1 MGAHMMP
8 PIIPVISGK
17 VCLGFILARGPA
29 GFEALTA
36 DERSLGLFAT
46 QHEAA
51 AAVMRRG
58 AP

>member
-1 MGAHMMP
+1 MIA
-8 PIIPVISGK
+8 PIIPVYSDKACI
-17 VCLGFILARGPA
+17 GFILARGPA

-36 DERSLGLFAT
+36 DERSLGLFPT

-51 AAVMRRG
+51 AAIMRRG